1 MHERTTYG
9 KSRYTTAMIGHIAG
23 TVFSVGATHCIVT
36 VNGLGYKVAALK
48 DVLLA
53 IKPDERI
60 SLWTHLVVREDA
72 QDLYGFRSEE
82 ELRFFELLLTV
93 SGIGP
98 RSALA
103 ILDIASIETLRSAIA
118 EGREEYLT
126 NVSGIGKKTAGKIVL
141 ELRDKVGLAR
151 EGGAGALKGDEEVL
165 EAMRALGYTSAEG
178 RDALRKVP
186 REIERGTDRLREAL
200 KILGTK

>member
-1 MHERTTYG
+1 
-9 KSRYTTAMIGHIAG
+9 MIGSIEGEVVA
-23 TVFSVGATHCIVT
+23 VGATHCIVS
-36 VNGLGYKVAALK
+36 VSGLGYKLAVLK
-48 DVLLA
+48 DVLYA
-53 IKPDERI
+53 ARPGERLR
-60 SLWTHLVVREDA
+60 LWTHLAVREDA
-72 QDLYGFRSEE
+72 LDLYGFRDEE

-141 ELRDKVGLAR
+141 ELRDKVGLGR
-151 EGGAGALKGDEEVL
+151 DGTAGALKGDEEAL
-165 EAMRALGYTSAEG
+165 EAMRALGYTTVEA

-186 REIERGTDRLREAL
+186 REIERGTERLREAL
-200 KILGTK
+200 KILGGK